1 LHREIARLDV
11 LLVLC
16 TCPDESSAAQL
27 ARALVEEGLAAC
39 VNRLPGVRST
49 WRWEGAIQD
58 ASEVMLVIKTVEAR
72 FEALRER
79 LVALHPYELP
89 EVIAVKVAAGLA
101 PYLRWIEAETAAA
114 AADDAID
121 QSNRR
126 SP

>member
-1 LHREIARLDV
+1 LDV

-16 TCPDESSAAQL
+16 TCPDEASAAQL